1 MARGSVTKRNGSWGF
16 RVDAGF
22 DPESGTRRQIRRQ
35 GFRTKRAAE
44 AALAEFQK
52 TVIDGTVVSA
62 SGLRLDDFLDEWLQG
77 QESHLRPTS
86 HYSYVVAAKRLK
98 KHLGRYKLQALTPL
112 QIEKFYADL
121 ARPRRAQRRG
131 ACAEDGE
138 EHSRRASQGARRR
151 RAPWTRRPER
161 RCGSS
166 NADGNAAGDDDVEFR
181 PTQDVQRSCGGFEDA
196 PCVHAARLDGDA
208 AR

>member
-62 SGLRLDDFLDEWLQG
+62 SSLRLDDFLDEWLQG
-77 QESHLRPTS
+77 QESHLRPTT
-86 HYSYVVAAKRLK
+86 HHSYVVETKPLK

-112 QIEKFYADL
+112 QIEKFYADPLDHGGRNGGGL
-121 ARPRRAQRRG
+121 APKTVKNTHVVLRKALADAERLGLVSGTRLRRLERRRQRGRRCRRG
-131 ACAEDGE
+131 GPIN
-138 EHSRRASQGARRR
+138 SRRSAQLRRGR
-151 RAPWTRRPER
+151 GCTMRS
-161 RCGSS
+161 RCS
-166 NADGNAAGDDDVEFR
+166 
-181 PTQDVQRSCGGFEDA
+181 P
-196 PCVHAARLDGDA
+196 
-208 AR
+208 